1 MQVMKL
7 LPHPRPYWYVD
18 AKWICGILL
27 VFTLSATLIMLSL
40 ANLTDKDRAP
50 TVGALVIGMGFIRGN
65 TVDTQEAQEALAEA
79 GGVIRPIPNIPS
91 IEITEA
97 DLALTPSQISI
108 KVFKPITES
117 IYNDGIE
124 ATADKFAATAEQK
137 EKFIKDA
144 SLFNIL
150 TKDTHQTLNKFF
162 RIFAA
167 ISALLALG
175 VIYFSARWGR
185 LSNLGALL
193 LLVSLP
199 GTLIAL
205 LLKSPPKDGSGG
217 FGSLSP
223 ELTEQIGQAVS
234 AAYTKVTLL
243 GLLLLAAA
251 LIGRIFSAFRK
262 HPKPAKPAPK
272 RV

>member
-1 MQVMKL
+1 MKFF
-7 LPHPRPYWYVD
+7 PNPRPYWHVD

-27 VFTLSATLIMLSL
+27 VFTLSATLILLSL
-40 ANLTDKDRAP
+40 ANLTEKDRAP
-50 TVGALVIGMGFIRGN
+50 TVGALIIGMGFIRGN
-65 TVDTQEAQEALAEA
+65 TVDTEEAREALAEA
-79 GGVIRPIPNIPS
+79 GGVIHPIPNIPS

-97 DLALTPSQISI
+97 DLALSPSEISI

-117 IYNDGIE
+117 IYNEGIE
-124 ATADKFAATAEQK
+124 ATAEKFAATAEQK
-137 EKFIKDA
+137 AKFINDA
-144 SLFNIL
+144 ALFNIF

-162 RIFAA
+162 RIFAV
-167 ISALLALG
+167 ISLLLAAG

-185 LSNLGALL
+185 LSNLGSLI

-205 LLKSPPKDGSGG
+205 LLKSPPKDGGGG

-243 GLLLLAAA
+243 GLLLLAVA
-251 LIGRIFSAFRK
+251 LIGRIYSAFRK
-262 HPKPAKPAPK
+262 HPTPAKPFPK
-272 RV
+272 RT

>member
-1 MQVMKL
+1 MRL
-7 LPHPRPYWYVD
+7 FPNPRPYWHVD

-27 VFTLSATLIMLSL
+27 VFTLSATLILLSL
-40 ANLTDKDRAP
+40 VKLTEQERAP
-50 TVGALVIGMGFIRGN
+50 TVGALIIGMGFIRGN
-65 TVDTQEAQEALAEA
+65 TVDTEEAREALAEA
-79 GGVIRPIPNIPS
+79 GGVIQPIPNVPS
-91 IEITEA
+91 IKITEA

-117 IYNDGIE
+117 IYNNGIE
-124 ATADKFAATAEQK
+124 ATADKFGATAEQK
-137 EKFIKDA
+137 AKFIKDA
-144 SLFNIL
+144 ALFNIF
-150 TKDTHQTLNKFF
+150 TKDTHQTLKKFF
-162 RIFAA
+162 NIFAVL
-167 ISALLALG
+167 SLLLAAG
-175 VIYFSARWGR
+175 VVYFSTRWGR
-185 LSNLGALL
+185 LSNLGSLI

-205 LLKSPPKDGSGG
+205 LLKSPPKDGNGG

-251 LIGRIFSAFRK
+251 LLGRIYSAFRK
-262 HPKPAKPAPK
+262 HPKPAKPIPK